1 MKPDLVLGTASFG
14 LDYGITN
21 KIGKISIEEA
31 RSILIEARK
40 YGINRID
47 TAQAYGDSEQVISMA
62 INDPKNYLISS
73 KLDLRYQNKT
83 KMELY
88 TALEDSL
95 FNSLDNL
102 KLASLDC
109 LLIHRSSD
117 LLNKNSNLLIDWLL
131 ETKNKGL
138 IKRIGVSV
146 YNDENIYQLPL
157 EKIDLVQ
164 IPISVFDQR
173 SIKSG
178 LVNYLSNREIEV
190 QARSIFLQGLILTPS
205 NKLPNW
211 VSKNDLIKHSSIWDY
226 LVKSKIHPLDYCLD
240 FFKERKD
247 IGSITFGLQTIEQL
261 NEIVQCWNSKTKY
274 SFSNF
279 DISFSDRFLDPRQWP
294 TS

>member
-117 LLNKNSNLLIDWLL
+117 LLNEDSHLLIDWLL
-131 ETKNKGL
+131 ETKNRGL

-146 YNDENIYQLPL
+146 YNDDNIYKLPL

-178 LVNYLSNREIEV
+178 LVTYLATKGIEV
-190 QARSIFLQGLILTPS
+190 QARSIFLQGLILTPT
-205 NKLPNW
+205 KELPNW
-211 VSKNDLIKHSSIWDY
+211 VSRTDLKKHKYFWINLIKSEIN
-226 LVKSKIHPLDYCLD
+226 PLDYCLD
-240 FFKERKD
+240 FFKESKD
-247 IGSITFGLQTIEQL
+247 IGSITFGLQTLKQL
-261 NEIVQCWNSKTKY
+261 KEIVKSWTSKRKY
-274 SFSNF
+274 AISNL
-279 DISFSDRFLDPRQWP
+279 DISFSDQFLDPRQWP
-294 TS
+294 IN